1 MILIH
6 AHQRLPDKTLVMIVG
21 AVLECNA
28 HKARV
33 QTGDGGELNIKRAN
47 PKLYS
52 SGFVEIYGTIQ
63 PDSSIMEV
71 ILNFNA
77 AFLPSSPQIQAF
89 ILFIH
94 AGIIY
99 EFWRLL

>member
-1 MILIH
+1 LKFLCWRFHALSIFDVILIPP
-6 AHQRLPDKTLVMIVG
+6 HQRLPDKTQVMIVG

-71 ILNFNA
+71 TLNSDA
-77 AFLPSSPQIQAF
+77 AFLP
-89 ILFIH
+89 
-94 AGIIY
+94 
-99 EFWRLL
+99 